1 MSNSGWFIAPYSL
14 LCATLIASC
23 FLNWTKPRSAFTWM
37 LSLVS
42 SVYYAPLW
50 LFSLLLLVAN
60 FFLSPNLLSLGLTSS
75 LFLSLT
81 LVFFFKIKNSPLE
94 LSEVNW
100 LRLFSPGILSP
111 RPNHQYDFAVH
122 NGNLKVDHFT
132 PPDPKSKTA
141 VFFLFGGGFMNNDQ
155 SQLRLFNK
163 RLADLGFHVFALN
176 YRQLPGFCW
185 PTPLDDILKLIEET
199 LKKVSIDTYYV
210 GGRSAG
216 GCLTMMASSNIQ
228 DPRHK
233 GSFAIYPVTDLIAW
247 GNDKSANLTL
257 NSRWRVDLLCQKNDV
272 LAEKIS
278 PTHLKYSST
287 KKFLIFSGDFDPL
300 VDGSES
306 ERLHEVLIK
315 QGCSSEF
322 HVFKN
327 ESHGCDA
334 NFDSFVGQKIEKLL
348 VQFLQS

>member
-1 MSNSGWFIAPYSL
+1 MSNSGWFIVPYSL
-14 LCATLIASC
+14 FCITLIISC
-23 FLNWTKPRSAFTWM
+23 FLNWSKPRSALTWM
-37 LSLVS
+37 LSLVA

-50 LFSLLLLVAN
+50 LLSFIFLATHFFLSSTSLLLG
-60 FFLSPNLLSLGLTSS
+60 LSFG

-81 LVFFFKIKNSPLE
+81 LVFFFKIKNSPLA
-94 LSEVNW
+94 LSEVSW
-100 LRLFSPGILSP
+100 IRLFFPGFLSP
-111 RPNHQYDFAVH
+111 RPHHQYEFAVQ
-122 NGNLKVDHFT
+122 NGRLKVDHFM
-132 PPDPKSKTA
+132 PQDSRSKTA

-163 RLADLGFHVFALN
+163 RLAGLGFHVFSLN
-176 YRQLPGFCW
+176 YRQLPEFSW

-199 LKKVSIDTYYV
+199 LKEVSIDTYYV

-247 GNDKSANLTL
+247 GSEKYANLTL

-278 PTHLKYSST
+278 PVNLVYSVN

-300 VDGSES
+300 VDVSES
-306 ERLHEVLIK
+306 EKLHEALKK

-348 VQFLQS
+348 VQFLRS